1 MPRTVNRSLL
11 RLSIRAGE
19 IAVRDSRLVRIEAC
33 IDGGRVRVRD
43 LATGQF
49 DETPVGT
56 LQARSSISNGAAID
70 VHLEAS
76 RSTAEIPWS
85 RAAAREKAV
94 TALFEGSGPWGA
106 RAKGIAEAHGVSRRT
121 LYRWLARYRDAATT
135 SSLIPMPRGTPPGA
149 RRLDIIRETLVNR
162 IIEQEYL
169 SRSRPTVEEIV
180 RIVERRCVERKFKP
194 VSRNAIRARIH
205 QLDPRMR
212 TRTRYGAKVAS
223 STHAAKPGSFPV
235 ERVLQSVQID
245 HALADVIVVDERDRL
260 AIGRPWLTLA
270 IDVFSR
276 GVLGFYVTLDPP
288 AVTSIGM
295 CLTHACLPK
304 EPWLLARGLAHL
316 QWLQCGM
323 PEVLRADNGKDFR
336 SEALRRGCREHQI
349 DLDFRPIA
357 TPHFGG
363 HIERLIGSVMGRIH
377 LLPGTTFANPR
388 ERKGY
393 ASEQKAAMTLREFEH
408 WLTVEV
414 SERYHR
420 TFHRG
425 LGATPLGAWEHAL
438 SQGFHQEIP
447 GDPNRFRI

>member
-33 IDGGRVRVRD
+33 LDGGRVRVRD

-49 DETPVGT
+49 DEAPIGT

-149 RRLDIIRETLVNR
+149 RRLDSTRETLVNR

-223 STHAAKPGSFPV
+223 STHAATPGSFPV
-235 ERVLQSVQID
+235 VRVLQSVQID

-260 AIGRPWLTLA
+260 AICRLEPVSNGGVDFTISWPNIGTVSNGGACNNSRVDSSCPRTPQVIYAHASDSRVCGR
-270 IDVFSR
+270 
-276 GVLGFYVTLDPP
+276 
-288 AVTSIGM
+288 
-295 CLTHACLPK
+295 
-304 EPWLLARGLAHL
+304 
-316 QWLQCGM
+316 
-323 PEVLRADNGKDFR
+323 R
-336 SEALRRGCREHQI
+336 SQDGNTPSFGRRRMQ
-349 DLDFRPIA
+349 
-357 TPHFGG
+357 
-363 HIERLIGSVMGRIH
+363 
-377 LLPGTTFANPR
+377 
-388 ERKGY
+388 
-393 ASEQKAAMTLREFEH
+393 
-408 WLTVEV
+408 
-414 SERYHR
+414 
-420 TFHRG
+420 
-425 LGATPLGAWEHAL
+425 
-438 SQGFHQEIP
+438 
-447 GDPNRFRI
+447 